1 MAIYIGRKGEIRL
14 YDSTATPKYISL
26 KFDAMDFSAPEGKAR
41 PEETL
46 VLHREGLSTDMHNVI
61 TSERVI
67 AEPVEISFSGM
78 LDSLK
83 MRKLLR
89 QAINAASSASS
100 GWTVGA
106 DTWVTTK
113 GDSTNLDIDGN
124 SIATP
129 AFADTRKACV
139 NVEVLWDES
148 STDIGRQY
156 MEVYFPPEAQTIGES
171 EEAVT
176 ISCTGQV
183 YGLAGV
189 SITSFTAGSESVET

>member
-1 MAIYIGRKGEIRL
+1 MGAYIGRKGEIRL
-14 YDSTATPKYISL
+14 YDSTPTPYYISM

-46 VLHREGLSTDMHNVI
+46 ILHREGLSTDMHNVA

-67 AEPVEISFSGM
+67 AEPVELSFSGM

-89 QAINAASSASS
+89 QAINAASSASP
-100 GWTVGA
+100 WTVGA
-106 DTWVTTK
+106 HSWVTTK

-124 SIATP
+124 SITTP
-129 AFADTRKACV
+129 AFADTRKTCV
-139 NVEVLWDES
+139 NVEVLWDEGAA
-148 STDIGRQY
+148 DIGRQY
-156 MEVYFPPEAQTIGES
+156 MEVYFAPDAQTIGES

-176 ISCTGQV
+176 ISCTGQI
-183 YGLAGV
+183 YGLVGV
-189 SITSFTAGSESVET
+189 SITAFTAGTESVET